1 MISGKILYLVLCG
14 ICDILEPLITV
25 LVESQI
31 ISLPCWKILVWWPAL
46 KNYLEEI
53 RLGLKSKCYDF
64 LPLLVTNLG
73 DLKKMKF
80 KDVSLVERWMEVF
93 SETIEGSES
102 GKQTLVSWKARN
114 SKDSMR
120 DLIAFV
126 TDMISSFNGKIQ
138 KCTKKWW
145 MFSHVLIWIH
155 VWLTFCLTHIN
166 LHKIIRKCTF
176 FIRISKCWIKA
187 GCY

>member
-46 KNYLEEI
+46 KNHLEEI

-73 DLKKMKF
+73 DLQKMKF

-126 TDMISSFNGKIQ
+126 TDMISSFTGKIR
-138 KCTKKWW
+138 KCTKK
-145 MFSHVLIWIH
+145 MMNVLA
-155 VWLTFCLTHIN
+155 CLDMDTRMIN
-166 LHKIIRKCTF
+166 ILLDTYKFT
-176 FIRISKCWIKA
+176 
-187 GCY
+187 